1 MWSDGFHYHKRH
13 MEFDMHCSESLD
25 PFRECCTLSDIK
37 TSIDLYDLRPAWS
50 AWRVPGCTGLHRETL
65 FQKKRNREIVMEV
78 ASVAWQRR
86 VLRGR

>member
-1 MWSDGFHYHKRH
+1 MPALGRQ
-13 MEFDMHCSESLD
+13 
-25 PFRECCTLSDIK
+25 RQA
-37 TSIDLYDLRPAWS
+37 DLYDLRPAWS
-50 AWRVPGCTGLHRETL
+50 ASRVSGCTGLHRETL